1 MNDLTPIENQG
12 QRVLTTE
19 QLAELYGVKPQV
31 IKQNFANNRDKFI
44 EGIHY
49 IKLEGLALK
58 EFKNRVEN
66 FDLVGKNANTL
77 YLWTKR
83 GAARHSKMIGTDTA
97 WDVFDSLEENYFN
110 PKPKLLVPQSLP
122 EALRLAADLAEQKD
136 QEHSGRLIAE
146 QQVQELKP
154 KADYYD
160 MILASKGLVTTTS
173 IAKNYGVSAKRFNT
187 ILHNWGVQYKQSGSW
202 YLYSKYQGHG
212 YTHTVPVPYV
222 HSDGQ
227 VDIQPSTKWTQ
238 KGHKFIYE
246 FLKARG
252 ILPVIEREMEE
263 AK

>member
-110 PKPKLLVPQSLP
+110 PKPQINLQGLSPQTQFAIQAAQAMAEQERKITQIDHKVDAISEIVSTSTMDWRRATRDIITKIAHMRGDDYQATRNDIYKDVEQRGGYSLSTRLTNLRNRMAGEGQSLSK
-122 EALRLAADLAEQKD
+122 RNKTNKVDVIGNDK
-136 QEHSGRLIAE
+136 RLIEIYMA
-146 QQVQELKP
+146 VVKDH
-154 KADYYD
+154 A
-160 MILASKGLVTTTS
+160 I
-173 IAKNYGVSAKRFNT
+173 
-187 ILHNWGVQYKQSGSW
+187 
-202 YLYSKYQGHG
+202 KYRVWDNE
-212 YTHTVPVPYV
+212 Y
-222 HSDGQ
+222 
-227 VDIQPSTKWTQ
+227 
-238 KGHKFIYE
+238 
-246 FLKARG
+246 
-252 ILPVIEREMEE
+252 
-263 AK
+263 

>member
-1 MNDLTPIENQG
+1 MNEPTPIENQG

-110 PKPKLLVPQSLP
+110 PKPQINLQGLSCEPIQFGKFLADWFP
-122 EALRLAADLAEQKD
+122 EIARAAKEGVKN
-136 QEHSGRLIAE
+136 HVG
-146 QQVQELKP
+146 
-154 KADYYD
+154 
-160 MILASKGLVTTTS
+160 SKS
-173 IAKNYGVSAKRFNT
+173 
-187 ILHNWGVQYKQSGSW
+187 
-202 YLYSKYQGHG
+202 
-212 YTHTVPVPYV
+212 
-222 HSDGQ
+222 
-227 VDIQPSTKWTQ
+227 
-238 KGHKFIYE
+238 
-246 FLKARG
+246 
-252 ILPVIEREMEE
+252 
-263 AK
+263 